1 LKTEVK
7 KEAKMINH
15 EIAIL
20 SFDGDINDVNAAL
33 VKVGIEVNVEEAESL
48 GKESSVFV
56 SPMQIGEAVQV
67 INGLGYDTDE
77 DEDEDD

>member
-1 LKTEVK
+1 MKTEVK